1 MPQGILNR
9 KGIDKAIYKKML
21 IYLGAELLFI
31 SSLGLYFA
39 YREHNKPDLS
49 ISTHSTEEHGTGVF
63 YGSKSSKK
71 FGFPWCSGP
80 ARLKPENR
88 VVFKSFAAAIAAG
101 FEPTKVCKGLKG
113 YKSVG

>member
-21 IYLGAELLFI
+21 ICLGAELLLI
-31 SSLGLYFA
+31 TSLGLYYA
-39 YREHNKPDLS
+39 HREHSKPDLA
-49 ISTHSTEEHGTGVF
+49 ISTHGTEKQGGGVF

-88 VVFKSFAAAIAAG
+88 VVLSSFIEAIAAG

-113 YKSVG
+113 YKSIG